1 MTVDRGCPLTGIVV
15 ITVDQGFQTAQ
26 FILCV
31 NGLRI
36 FKHAVTKLQDAVKS
50 HRDMISNVLA
60 TAQNQYDT
68 CEKRQNKENIVCE
81 QVLKFRTQAAKQ
93 FLTAAKQS
101 YQTQMV
107 QLISFGMQRL
117 KR

>member
-15 ITVDQGFQTAQ
+15 ITVDQGFQAVQ

-36 FKHAVTKLQDAVKS
+36 FKHAATKLQNAVKS